1 MSSGNDLC
9 ILLQGKLCCWRTKL
23 RPGSNFALVHDEKKI
38 CLLARGFALAG
49 VSANGLI
56 SQSDTPV
63 PFLHRDFRERRSGA
77 APPPPAL
84 SVSSRGSPS
93 AAVTPSFARV
103 FVPMPFGAPGTAANS
118 AADLARAARSR
129 SEGERGDAR
138 RLRVIHDAG
147 ESLSTAFLLR
157 SKNTRRRA
165 STSGYMRYFCVII
178 PP

>member
-23 RPGSNFALVHDEKKI
+23 RPGSNFTFVHDEKKI

-77 APPPPAL
+77 APPPAR
-84 SVSSRGSPS
+84 SVTVQPRQSFGSGDPLVRPS
-93 AAVTPSFARV
+93 LR
-103 FVPMPFGAPGTAANS
+103 
-118 AADLARAARSR
+118 ARALRCPRNRSQLCGRSR
-129 SEGERGDAR
+129 PRCPFAVGGERGDAR
-138 RLRVIHDAG
+138 RLRLIHDAG
-147 ESLSTAFLLR
+147 VSLSTAFLLR

-165 STSGYMRYFCVII
+165 STSGYMRYFCIII